1 MPWSPLFLRKLEVT
15 SFLPFSTV
23 FLLFSAVGTVQSYT
37 SLVTR
42 GRTRKVSLVVIL
54 FMVNKIMS
62 ASRM

>member
-1 MPWSPLFLRKLEVT
+1 MPWSPLFLRKLVT
-15 SFLPFSTV
+15 SSFLPFSTV

-54 FMVNKIMS
+54 GF
-62 ASRM
+62 